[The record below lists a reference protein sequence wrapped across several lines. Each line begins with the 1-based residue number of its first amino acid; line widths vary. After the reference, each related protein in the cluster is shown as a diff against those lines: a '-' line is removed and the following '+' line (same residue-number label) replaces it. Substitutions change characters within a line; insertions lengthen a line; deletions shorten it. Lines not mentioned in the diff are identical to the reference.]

1 MDKRIQKLLVIDDS
15 ADFLN
20 DVDSLLHNRYTVL
33 KADSGKRGLDLLESD
48 RVGAVLLD
56 LKMPEMDGFEVLRR
70 IHEHIDPHLPVII
83 VTAQQDVES
92 AVEAIRRGATDFISK
107 SFDLNLLSAKLLKA
121 LERRMLEVGVEALR
135 STQVEAYDRMV
146 FASEAM
152 KKVHWEMSNLAR
164 LDFDILIEGETGV
177 GKDLIAFEMH
187 QRGPRKGH
195 PFIPVPLRSLN
206 ESLIESELFGHEK
219 GAFSGAEK
227 TRIGKLEAAQGGTV
241 YIPEVSSINEAVQI
255 KLLQFMQFKTISR
268 VGQDARSP
276 ESKLDVRVMLATN
289 ENLEELVNKGRMRAD
304 FYHRIAGVRLLI
316 PPLRER
322 VDDIEP
328 IARYF
333 LEKFSSGFGG
343 REFDFAPDVLEAF
356 QNYRWPGNVRELE
369 NVIKNALAYSEGGT
383 LTLKDF
389 PNLRDVRIDPDPCDR
404 CMRNRSS
411 GMKLYRE
418 ADRNFKR
425 AYFLELLRRE
435 GNNVARAAAAAGL
448 TPQGLRRIINNLGI
462 RGNQDGSPG

>member
-1 MDKRIQKLLVIDDS
+1 MEKRIQKLLVIDDS

-33 KADSGKRGLDLLESD
+33 KAESGKRGLDLLESE

-56 LKMPEMDGFEVLRR
+56 LKMPEMDGFEVLKR
-70 IHEHIDPHLPVII
+70 IHEQVDPHLPVII
-83 VTAQQDVES
+83 VTAQQDVEL
-92 AVEAIRRGATDFISK
+92 AVDAIRQGATDFISK

-121 LERRMLEVGVEALR
+121 LERRSLEVGVETLR
-135 STQVEAYDRMV
+135 STQVEGYDRMV

-152 KKVHWEMSNLAR
+152 KKVHWEMSNLAK
-164 LDFDILIEGETGV
+164 LDFDILLVGETGV

-187 QRGPRKGH
+187 QRGPRRNR

-227 TRIGKLEAAQGGTV
+227 KRIGKLEAAQGGTV

-276 ESKLDVRVMLATN
+276 ESKLDVRVILATN
-289 ENLEELVNKGRMRAD
+289 EDLEGLVSKGAMRAD
-304 FYHRIAGVRLLI
+304 FYHRIAGVKLLV

-322 VDDIEP
+322 VDDIVPLAE
-328 IARYF
+328 YF
-333 LEKFSSGFGG
+333 LSKFSSGFGG
-343 REFDFAPDVLEAF
+343 RVFEFGPEVLEAF
-356 QNYRWPGNVRELE
+356 RSYRWPGNVRELE
-369 NVIKNALAYSEGGT
+369 NVIKNALAYAHGGMLT
-383 LTLKDF
+383 LTDF
-389 PNLRDVRIDPDPCDR
+389 PNLRPVVNDQDPCSL
-404 CMRNRSS
+404 CMRNRGS
-411 GMKLYRE
+411 GLEAYRV

-425 AYFLELLRRE
+425 AYFQELLRQG
-435 GNNVARAAAAAGL
+435 GNSVAKAAALAGL
-448 TPQGLRRIINNLGI
+448 TPQGLRRLMNVLDI
-462 RGNQDGSPG
+462 RVN